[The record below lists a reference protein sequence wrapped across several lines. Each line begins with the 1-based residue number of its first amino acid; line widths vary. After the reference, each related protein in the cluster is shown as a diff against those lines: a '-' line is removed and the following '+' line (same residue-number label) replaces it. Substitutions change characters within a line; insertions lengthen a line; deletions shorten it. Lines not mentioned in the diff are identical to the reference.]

1 MKEFCI
7 VGSGN
12 MGKAIASGILKKGLL
27 KPHELVITDLRE
39 NQFREFC
46 EKTGISGTC
55 DNAAAVRESRT
66 VILAVKPQYLADAAD
81 TFRDQVAKDTL
92 VVSIAAGRTLAEL
105 AALFPGRTKLV
116 RVMPNVAAMVLE
128 SMSAV
133 SANEYVTREELQ
145 RVMDIFNSFGKAEEV
160 PESMM
165 DAVVGVSGS
174 SPAYVCMLVE
184 AMADAAVMGGMPRAQ
199 AYRFAQQAVLGSAK
213 MLLETGMHPGAMK
226 DMVCSPKGT
235 TIEAVSVLEARGF
248 RGAVMEAVDA
258 CIRRS
263 EAL

>member
-1 MKEFCI
+1 MKELCI

-12 MGKAIASGILKKGLL
+12 MGKAIASGILEKGLL
-27 KPHELVITDLRE
+27 KPQELVITDLRE

-66 VILAVKPQYLADAAD
+66 VILAVKPQYLADAVD

-105 AALFPGRTKLV
+105 AALFPARTRLV

-145 RVMDIFNSFGKAEEV
+145 RVMDMFNSFGKAEEV

-184 AMADAAVMGGMPRAQ
+184 AMAGDKNQIVVDPNGKPGDDVIAGNVGDGGASEN
-199 AYRFAQQAVLGSAK
+199 V
-213 MLLETGMHPGAMK
+213 
-226 DMVCSPKGT
+226 
-235 TIEAVSVLEARGF
+235 AVSGDPADLTDFDELF
-248 RGAVMEAVDA
+248 DFLQKY
-258 CIRRS
+258 IQ
-263 EAL
+263 